1 MATDFLN
8 GIAGYKVLKSWLG
21 TVAKSRQI
29 LKIGGLPISD
39 NGSETVLNGVQTITG
54 SGAWDGFSG
63 VVLVKGSGARAIT
76 IPNPTDAAEGVSV
89 KFVDALNTSTGGNV
103 ITLDPSGAGTIS
115 GSATKPVPQG
125 QSFTIVFVSSGVW
138 QQG

>member
-21 TVAKSRQI
+21 TVTKSRQI

-54 SGAWDGFSG
+54 SGTWDGFSG
-63 VVLVKGSGARAIT
+63 VVLVKGSGARLIAI
-76 IPNPTDAAEGVSV
+76 PDPTDLAEGVTV
-89 KFVDALNTSTGGNV
+89 KFVDAAGNSGAGT
-103 ITLDPSGAGTIS
+103 ITLDPSGGGTIA
-115 GSATKPVPQG
+115 GAATQTITTNG
-125 QSFTIVFVSSGVW
+125 TSRSIVFISAGVW
-138 QQG
+138 QLG